1 MIENSGVA
9 ASLRPD
15 FSKAMHSMATP
26 LLAHHVLAESPQYPK
41 LHPMAEN
48 FPLWVRLKGVI
59 APSRLQFPRHR
70 VRRSVADPLLLLRPG
85 IGCFVV

>member
-26 LLAHHVLAESPQYPK
+26 LLGHRALAESPQYPM
-41 LHPMAEN
+41 LHRVAEN
-48 FPLWVRLKGVI
+48 FPLWVRLKGLI
-59 APSRLQFPRHR
+59 APFRLQFPRHR
-70 VRRSVADPLLLLRPG
+70 VRSLVADPLLMLRRG
-85 IGCFVV
+85 TGCFVV